1 MVLNMKEIDKLIK
14 RLDIWLAKSD
24 NLKNRSEEKLIA
36 YSNMP
41 VRKFS
46 NLASEKAANYIRIP
60 SSISMDNLG
69 LWYAGCGAKSLLKNE
84 ADFSK
89 FFGVS
94 AGYLYLSF
102 ITQSTAFERGGV
114 ERCSILRDWAAA
126 VYFLLASCEP
136 SNEFE
141 KIAELIKKLNDGG
154 NLKDLGSKVAIFC
167 IALIEV
173 ERSGIDGAIQKL
185 AVNRSS
191 LKDSNGALDVY
202 QKMIEKYSDKTSP
215 EEYFDLVCAAL
226 DIHVKEAIQIE
237 NDMEFFDFLWEP
249 WGVVPC
255 EVIGYV
261 NMVRRKFGIQIEFP
275 DTKLGDICRSLK
287 FQLPSIQ
294 YDGLADSVRRR
305 AEQVLLS

>member
-126 VYFLLASCEP
+126 VYFRSEEHTSELQSP
-136 SNEFE
+136 SH
-141 KIAELIKKLNDGG
+141 
-154 NLKDLGSKVAIFC
+154 
-167 IALIEV
+167 
-173 ERSGIDGAIQKL
+173 
-185 AVNRSS
+185 
-191 LKDSNGALDVY
+191 
-202 QKMIEKYSDKTSP
+202 
-215 EEYFDLVCAAL
+215 LVCRL
-226 DIHVKEAIQIE
+226 LLEKKKYGCW
-237 NDMEFFDFLWEP
+237 FLS
-249 WGVVPC
+249 G
-255 EVIGYV
+255 
-261 NMVRRKFGIQIEFP
+261 
-275 DTKLGDICRSLK
+275 
-287 FQLPSIQ
+287 
-294 YDGLADSVRRR
+294 
-305 AEQVLLS
+305 